1 MPSKLRLRR
10 PVSAWLLLGV
20 SAVGLTA
27 ALALPFAPVHA
38 ERTVL
43 TWPAPGAAVMSS
55 TAQVLP
61 YRPTEMSASV
71 PCAAVAAARARPE
84 RTTVLATAPDAEG
97 LVLYTDNGVLR
108 MLPGDR
114 VIDLPDGDPGCAL
127 TVRAAHSEIEI
138 GGDAAPQTVLDAP
151 VPKVLAFRTALSPDD
166 AVGMTMTVRVDD
178 PFATRPS
185 VAKVALVVVA
195 LLAAAIVLVLL
206 HSLSPSQPSW
216 PRPPPPSS
224 RWHLM
229 AIDAAVV
236 AVLCGWAVI
245 GPLAVDD
252 GWATTIA
259 RNVADTGSPGNYYR
273 WWNAAESPFAFS
285 QQLLAPLTQVSLAP
299 LWLRLPSTVLA
310 VATWFVFSRGLLG
323 VALPAVA
330 SSVWVRVLAAT
341 ALLAAWLPFNLG
353 TRPEGYVALGL
364 VVVLT
369 LLWRSR
375 APATLGW
382 ASLTAAL
389 VLPVSPSAVMVVAPA
404 ALFAPRIVRIVG
416 GAGPSRTLIAG
427 TVAALCCL
435 VAVAFVV
442 VFADETWEGVRTATR
457 WHTEFG
463 PSLPWYRE
471 TERYAYLL
479 GDSQQGSAAKRIPVL
494 LSLALVPTVVA
505 LAVRRRPGATARSAL
520 RMAGVL
526 VLALAL
532 LAFAPSKWSYHLGA
546 AAGLFAALLTVGV
559 VALARFTR
567 SRITLADR
575 VTAVIGALIVACA
588 ATLCF
593 SGSNAWWL
601 PVLYDVPWADGPI
614 RPLGVPLS
622 AWWLWPAGA
631 VVAALVAVASSRRDA
646 LLVVPGL
653 VAGTAAAVSVTL
665 LLASFT
671 VAPVRRPQGSL
682 ALVNIDR
689 LTAGPYCG
697 LADDIEVLADGPPLL
712 SAGPAT
718 EETGFVPLGG
728 FDPDAPPPDAPGTGM
743 STHLWGSRGAAA
755 GTGRLISPWFVLPP
769 GASVA
774 VSVNGR
780 GHGASAVRL
789 EFGRAGTDAVTP
801 VGPAVAPEDTTSGE
815 DNSLHPAWRS
825 VGLDAAGIPPGADRM
840 RVLAVDDAADRD
852 GWLAV
857 TGPRTRSTLPL
868 NDFLADRG
876 PVLIS
881 WPQGFLFPCLPDIAR
896 VSAGVAQVPR
906 VVIASPGPWFTE
918 PTDQSLGGSFAALVP
933 YSRFYEVPSRV
944 VGRPDAAWG
953 AVLLSADPTPHDTY
967 RRETATVT
975 RWGHRVSP

>member
-1 MPSKLRLRR
+1 M
-10 PVSAWLLLGV
+10 LGV
-20 SAVGLTA
+20 SAIGLTA

-38 ERTVL
+38 ERTTL

-61 YRPTEMSASV
+61 YRPTELSATV
-71 PCAAVAAARARPE
+71 PCTAVEAARARPE

-97 LVLYTDNGVLR
+97 LVLSTENGALR

-114 VIDLPDGDPGCAL
+114 VIDVPDGGPGCAL
-127 TVRAAHSEIEI
+127 TVRAGPSGIEI
-138 GGDAAPQTVLDAP
+138 GGAAAPTAIADAP
-151 VPKVLAFRTALSPDD
+151 APKVLAFRTALSPDE
-166 AVGMTMTVRVDD
+166 AVGMTVTARVDD

-185 VAKVALVVVA
+185 VVKLALVVMA
-195 LLAAAIVLVLL
+195 LLAAATVLVLL
-206 HSLSPSQPSW
+206 HSLSTPRPSW
-216 PRPPPPSS
+216 PRPPPSS
-224 RWHLM
+224 RWHGR
-229 AIDAAVV
+229 AIDAVVV
-236 AVLCGWAVI
+236 ALLCGWAVV

-310 VATWFVFSRGLLG
+310 VATWFVVSRGLLG
-323 VALPAVA
+323 AALPAVA
-330 SSVWVRVLAAT
+330 STVRVRLLAAT
-341 ALLAAWLPFNLG
+341 ALLSAWLPFNLG
-353 TRPEGYVALGL
+353 TRPESYVALGL

-369 LLWRSR
+369 LLWRAR

-382 ASLTAAL
+382 AALTAAL

-404 ALFAPRIVRIVG
+404 ALFAPRIVRIVR
-416 GAGPSRTLIAG
+416 GAGPSRPLIAG
-427 TVAALCCL
+427 TVAALCCI
-435 VAVAFVV
+435 VAVALVV

-471 TERYAYLL
+471 PDRYAYLL

-494 LSLALVPTVVA
+494 LSLASAPTVVA
-505 LAVRRRPGATARSAL
+505 LAARRRSGATARSAL
-520 RMAGVL
+520 RMAAVL
-526 VLALAL
+526 MLALAL

-546 AAGLFAALLTVGV
+546 AAGLFAAFLTVGV
-559 VALARFTR
+559 VALARFAT
-567 SRITLADR
+567 SRVTFADR
-575 VTAVIGALIVACA
+575 MIGALGGLLVACA
-588 ATLCF
+588 AALCF
-593 SGSNAWWL
+593 AGANAWWL

-622 AWWLWPAGA
+622 AWWLWPAVAVLAA
-631 VVAALVAVASSRRDA
+631 VVALASSRPGA

-653 VAGTAAAVSVTL
+653 VAGTAAAVSVAL
-665 LLASFT
+665 LLASFAA
-671 VAPVRRPQGSL
+671 APVRRPQGSL

-689 LTAGPYCG
+689 VTAGPYCG
-697 LADDIEVLADGPPLL
+697 LADEIEVLADGPPLQ
-712 SAGPAT
+712 SVGPAT
-718 EETGFVPLGG
+718 DQTGFVPLGG
-728 FDPDAPPPDAPGTGM
+728 FDPDAPPPDAPGAGM
-743 STHLWGSRGAAA
+743 STYLWGSRAAA
-755 GTGRLISPWFVLPP
+755 PEATGRLISPWFVLPP

-780 GHGASAVRL
+780 DDGANSVRL
-789 EFGRAGTDAVTP
+789 EFGRARTDAVTP
-801 VGPAVAPEDTTSGE
+801 VGPAVAPEDPTSGE
-815 DNSLHPAWRS
+815 DNSLRPAWRS
-825 VGLDAAGIPPGADRM
+825 IGLDTAAVPPGADRI
-840 RVLAVDDAADRD
+840 RVLAVDNAADRD

-857 TGPRTRSTLPL
+857 TGPRTRTVMPL

-918 PTDQSLGGSFAALVP
+918 PTDQSLGGSFAGLVP
-933 YSRFYEVPSRV
+933 YGRFYEVPSRV
-944 VGRPDAAWG
+944 VGRPDVEWG
-953 AVLLSADPTPHDTY
+953 AVLVSADTTPHDTY
-967 RRETATVT
+967 RLDTTTVT